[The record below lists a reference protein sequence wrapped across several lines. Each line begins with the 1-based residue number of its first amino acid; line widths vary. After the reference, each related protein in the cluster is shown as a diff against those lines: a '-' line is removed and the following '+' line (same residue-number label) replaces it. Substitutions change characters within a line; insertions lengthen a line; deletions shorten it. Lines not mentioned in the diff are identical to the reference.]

1 MTDPGIGAGDEA
13 RRIEAVL
20 RFHADQGRFHRAA
33 ARLAQ

>member
-13 RRIEAVL
+13 RRIEAV
-20 RFHADQGRFHRAA
+20 RRFHRAA